1 MRKLTLLFLLVSA
14 MVFGQTNTTFN
25 NLDVRNTT
33 KLRGLIYP
41 FGAVATSPI
50 NTAVHEIAMINNTT
64 FALCRMDFEEFADSI
79 AANIGLYWSRTGN
92 YLYPKNLPDSV
103 GIGTDTPT
111 EQFSVQGNASI
122 SDTAYIGKGWIWM
135 DSAYYS
141 GSIKKGNLAIGSDYV
156 FLGAGYPLNKNTG
169 DINTAIG
176 TASLANNTTGSS
188 NTAVGY
194 GTLGS
199 NITSSSNVSIG
210 SAALGNSNGGDH
222 NTAVGV
228 QAMGLSQSG
237 DYNVAI
243 GSNALIFNDYLTGVK
258 GNNNVAI
265 GFGALSS
272 GSMGSNNIGI
282 GYRTGYHTVGGSI
295 GDSNIFIGHKAG
307 SGRVIGSNKLY
318 IENSNADSTGA
329 LIFGNFATDRI
340 TFNADIIYGQTH
352 WDDLTIPA
360 AQAKIGAN
368 NKPVYD
374 FDSLALKWDATDTTT
389 NYTAHNFQLRHA
401 YAPSTSI
408 YPHVHYWQH
417 TASDTCEWMILLYR
431 WTDIGE
437 TRPAYTRIHTNN
449 QTVRAYTSNTLHQI
463 ASFPAIVDG
472 GAHTES
478 SIFDCKLYVYS
489 NGVLYTSQLD
499 IHFEQNK
506 PGTYNEYP

>member
-1 MRKLTLLFLLVSA
+1 MKRTLIITLLLLVAAFS
-14 MVFGQTNTTFN
+14 FGQTNSTFN

-79 AANIGLYWSRTGN
+79 ANYLNPIIGSHWERTGN
-92 YLYPKNLPDSV
+92 YLYPITLSDSV
-103 GIGTDTPT
+103 GIGTDTPIERLDVQNGNINLDTTSATSGQITQNGETVFHTYTNGDYLNLFFGLNSGNFTLIPSFTDDAPNIGIGSNSLSNISTGSGNIGIGINSLSSLT
-111 EQFSVQGNASI
+111 ESVSNIAIGTDALMAHKIGGGNISIGIGSSI
-122 SDTAYIGKGWIWM
+122 SDT
-135 DSAYYS
+135 S
-141 GSIKKGNLAIGSDYV
+141 GTNNTIVGHEAMVSNISGGNNIAIGAYALHEN
-156 FLGAGYPLNKNTG
+156 LGDENIAIGVSAGYNET
-169 DINTAIG
+169 
-176 TASLANNTTGSS
+176 
-188 NTAVGY
+188 
-194 GTLGS
+194 
-199 NITSSSNVSIG
+199 
-210 SAALGNSNGGDH
+210 
-222 NTAVGV
+222 
-228 QAMGLSQSG
+228 
-237 DYNVAI
+237 
-243 GSNALIFNDYLTGVK
+243 
-258 GNNNVAI
+258 
-265 GFGALSS
+265 
-272 GSMGSNNIGI
+272 
-282 GYRTGYHTVGGSI
+282 
-295 GDSNIFIGHKAG
+295 
-307 SGRVIGSNKLY
+307 GSNKLY

-329 LIFGNFATDRI
+329 LIFGNFATDRL
-340 TFNADIIYGQTH
+340 TFNADLVYGDTH
-352 WDDLTIPA
+352 WEDLTTSA

-389 NYTAHNFQLRHA
+389 NYTAHNFQLRHT

-472 GAHTES
+472 GTHTES